1 MKMMSEVKTV
11 SKKTFRLA
19 GKVMSYFRA
28 PDNLTVS
35 EWAERKRRLP
45 PEAAAEAG
53 AWRNTR
59 TPYLVDIM
67 DAFNDSR
74 LNRLVVVAAS
84 QVGKS
89 ELEINIIGYIIDE
102 DPGSILFIHP
112 TLQDAKE
119 FSRLRI
125 DTTVRDTPVLKM
137 KVADPNKKGSLNN
150 LLQKA
155 YPGGILTMCGSETA
169 HALASKPVRYVI
181 GDERDRWATSAGD
194 EGDPWELARAR
205 QTTFYNRMSVEV
217 STPTTKGASNIER
230 SYAAGTMERWV
241 SQCPHCGEFQEI
253 QWDNI
258 RFEYDVDI
266 TNNVKTYHV
275 HDIRYVCPVCGCI
288 SSELEMKKAAAHWE
302 ATNPG
307 AYKNGCRSFW
317 LTAFVSQWA
326 SWESIIQQFLEAKG
340 ETNRLK
346 VVYNTKFGKLWEE
359 RGDIM
364 GEDEMLLRREDY
376 GTTDQGEPVELPEG
390 VLALT
395 MGVDTQD
402 NRLEFEVLGHG
413 HFGETWGIRYGIIMG
428 RPDDP
433 ATWRQLDEIIN
444 HRFKFKDGVTLKIS
458 RTFVDEGGHFTQD
471 VRQNCRA
478 RARWNVFAIKG
489 DDGPDRPY
497 TAPPREVKIVINN
510 THIGNTW
517 QYLLG
522 VDSGKEQIMYN
533 LSVQEP
539 GPKYCHFPNRDDY
552 GPTYFNGLLSE
563 HKTYKPKRKQPW
575 VWEKIPGHER
585 NEPLDCRN
593 YAEAAFK
600 TLPINLDAIADRLK
614 QVRGLPAEKKQAV
627 AKKPKAVPKTR
638 KKKNLSMMD
647 TW

>member
-1 MKMMSEVKTV
+1 MSDVP
-11 SKKTFRLA
+11 KKTTRLA
-19 GKVMSYFRA
+19 SKVMGYFRA
-28 PDNLTVS
+28 PDDLTVS
-35 EWAERKRRLP
+35 QWAERKRRLP
-45 PEAAAEAG
+45 AEAAAEAG
-53 AWRNTR
+53 AWRNSR

-67 DAFNDSR
+67 DAFNDSK

-89 ELEINIIGYIIDE
+89 ELEMNIIGYIIDE
-102 DPGSILFIHP
+102 DPGSILYIHP

-125 DTTVRDTPVLKM
+125 DTTVRDTPVLKN

-150 LLQKA
+150 ILQKA
-155 YPGGILTMCGSETA
+155 YPGGILTLCGSETA

-230 SYAAGTMERWV
+230 SYAAGTMEKWV
-241 SQCPHCGEFQEI
+241 SKCPHCSEYHEI
-253 QWDNI
+253 QWENI
-258 RFEYDVDI
+258 RFDYDLDEVN
-266 TNNVKTYHV
+266 TVKTYHV
-275 HDIRYVCPVCGCI
+275 KDIHYICPSCGCI
-288 SSELEMKKAAAHWE
+288 STETQMKKAEAHWE

-340 ETNRLK
+340 DMQRLK
-346 VVYNTKFGKLWEE
+346 VVYNTKFGKLWED

-364 GEDEMLLRREDY
+364 GEDALLSRREDY
-376 GTTDQGEPVELPEG
+376 GIADNGEPVELPDG
-390 VLALT
+390 ALVLT
-395 MGVDTQD
+395 CGVDTQD
-402 NRLEFEVLGHG
+402 NRLEFEVLAHG
-413 HFGETWGIRYGIIMG
+413 HFGETWGIRYGVIMG
-428 RPDDP
+428 RPDD
-433 ATWRQLDEIIN
+433 ASTWEQLDGVIN
-444 HRFKFKDGVTLKIS
+444 HKYRFKDGVTLKIS
-458 RTFVDEGGHFTQD
+458 RTFIDEGGHFTQE
-471 VRQNCRA
+471 VRQQARA

-497 TAPPREVKIVINN
+497 TAPPREVKIVVNN
-510 THIGNTW
+510 THIGNCW

-522 VDSGKEQIMYN
+522 VDAGKEQIMYN
-533 LSVQEP
+533 LTVKEP
-539 GPKYCHFPNRDDY
+539 GPKYCHFPLRDDY

-563 HKTYKPKRKQPW
+563 HKTYNPKKKQPW

-585 NEPLDCRN
+585 NEALDCRN
-593 YAEAAFK
+593 YAEAAYK
-600 TLPINLDAIADRLK
+600 TLPVNLDAIDTKLK
-614 QVRGLPAEKKQAV
+614 QIRGMPTEQRRQATAKSRPRKKP
-627 AKKPKAVPKTR
+627 AKKHDFSTD
-638 KKKNLSMMD
+638 S
-647 TW
+647 W